1 VENGGPAHSV
11 ARATQSPKGVVL
23 GPKDL
28 TGRPSAAPAE
38 KPGAERSSV
47 HHLRRRPHAKVLV
60 VGGGING
67 VGTFRDLAL
76 QGVDVA
82 LVERGDYCQGA
93 SGASSHMIHGGI
105 RYLENG
111 EFRLVQESVVERNR
125 LLRIAPHYVKPL
137 QTTIPIFST
146 FSGVLSAPLRFLTH
160 KQQGKPK
167 ERGAFLI
174 KLGLSLY
181 DSFSRDGG
189 TVPRHQFRS
198 GQRARAELPA
208 LRPDVKYTATYFDAS
223 VHNPERLTLD
233 VLQDGEKAGRA
244 AVGEGN
250 AQGYTA
256 RASNY
261 VSLQSMTGK
270 PNPGTGKGS
279 TVRLRDE
286 LTGEEFDFTADVIV
300 NTTGAWVDL
309 TNEAM
314 GTASTF
320 MGGTKGSH
328 IVLDNAALLEACRGR
343 EIFFEHT
350 DGRIVLIYPMGDRV
364 LVGTTDVDADMA
376 QDAVC
381 TDEEIEYFFDL
392 VGHVFPDIAVTRGQ
406 IVYTFSGVRPLPR
419 HDATQPGFVSRDY
432 RIERRE
438 PGQHGNGKGAVVLS
452 LVGGKWTTFRA
463 LAEHMTNDVL
473 AEIGMDRKVS
483 TAQLPIGGGAGFPA
497 DEPGVQKWIKAHM
510 ASGRDADRTAVLL
523 TRYGTRAETVMEYLD
538 AGPDRLLHSTRELSV
553 RELEFMAANEQVG
566 HLVDVLIRRTSLAFR
581 GLVTGEL
588 LNEVAD
594 VLAVPLG
601 WNAAVRAAEIKHAQD
616 VLQRFHR
623 VETHSLV
630 A

>member
-1 VENGGPAHSV
+1 M
-11 ARATQSPKGVVL
+11 
-23 GPKDL
+23 
-28 TGRPSAAPAE
+28 
-38 KPGAERSSV
+38 

-111 EFRLVQESVVERNR
+111 EFRLVRESVVERNR

-160 KQQGKPK
+160 KQHGKPK

-189 TVPRHQFRS
+189 AVPRHQFRN
-198 GQRARAELPA
+198 GRQALDELPS

-233 VLQDGEKAGRA
+233 VLQDGEKAGLA
-244 AVGEGN
+244 ATGKGN
-250 AQGYTA
+250 GQGSTA

-261 VSLQSMTGK
+261 VSLQSVTGQ
-270 PNPGTGKGS
+270 PNPGTGRGS
-279 TVRLRDE
+279 TVRLRDQ

-309 TNEAM
+309 TNAAM
-314 GTASTF
+314 GAASSF

-328 IVLDNAALLEACRGR
+328 IVLDHPALLEACRGR

-376 QDAVC
+376 EDAVC

-392 VGHVFPDIAVTRGQ
+392 IGHVFPDIAVTREQ
-406 IVYTFSGVRPLPR
+406 IVYTFAGVRPLPR

-438 PGQHGNGKGAVVLS
+438 PGQDGDGKGAVVLS

-473 AEIGMDRKVS
+473 AEIGMERRIS

-510 ASGRDADRTAVLL
+510 AAGRDADRTAGLL
-523 TRYGTRAETVMEYLD
+523 TRYGTRAEAVMEYLD

-553 RELEFMAANEQVG
+553 RELGFMAEHEQVG

-588 LNEVAD
+588 LNEVAE
-594 VLAVPLG
+594 VLSVPLG
-601 WNAAVRAAEIKHAQD
+601 WDARVRAAEIKHAQD
-616 VLQRFHR
+616 VLEKFHR

>member
-1 VENGGPAHSV
+1 
-11 ARATQSPKGVVL
+11 L
-23 GPKDL
+23 GLKDVPGH
-28 TGRPSAAPAE
+28 TNSAAGRGP
-38 KPGAERSSV
+38 ERESV
-47 HHLRRRPHAKVLV
+47 SRLRRRPNARVLII
-60 VGGGING
+60 GGGING

-111 EFRLVQESVVERNR
+111 EFRLVRESVVERNR

-146 FSGVLSAPLRFLTH
+146 FSGVLAAPLRFLTH
-160 KQQGKPK
+160 RQQGKPK

-189 TVPRHQFRS
+189 SVPRHQFR
-198 GQRARAELPA
+198 GRRKALDELPM
-208 LRPDVKYTATYFDAS
+208 LHPGVKYTATYFDAS

-233 VLQDGEKAGRA
+233 VLQDGEKAG
-244 AVGEGN
+244 GSS
-250 AQGYTA
+250 A

-261 VSLQSMTGK
+261 LSLVSVEA
-270 PNPGTGKGS
+270 NAEGS
-279 TVRLRDE
+279 STAILRDE
-286 LTGEEFDFTADVIV
+286 LTGDEFGFTADIIV

-309 TNEAM
+309 TNQAM
-314 GTASTF
+314 GTPTSF

-328 IVLDNAALLEACRGR
+328 IVLDHPGLLAACRGR

-364 LVGTTDVDADMA
+364 LVGTTDVDADISK
-376 QDAVC
+376 DAVC
-381 TDEEIEYFFDL
+381 TDEEVKYFFDL
-392 VGHVFPDIAVTRGQ
+392 IGHVFPDIAVNRSQ
-406 IVYTFSGVRPLPR
+406 IVYSFSGVRPLPR

-432 RIERRE
+432 RIERRA
-438 PGQHGNGKGAVVLS
+438 PGTGTQGRGAVVLS

-463 LAEHMTNDVL
+463 LAEHLTDDVL
-473 AEIGMDRKVS
+473 AELGTERKIS
-483 TAQLPIGGGAGFPA
+483 TAKLAIGGGSGFPDSEA
-497 DEPGVQKWIKAHM
+497 GIQKWIKAHM
-510 ASGRDADRTAVLL
+510 ADGRDADRTAGLL
-523 TRYGTRAETVMEYLD
+523 TRYGTRAEDVIRHLD
-538 AGPDRLLHSTRELSV
+538 AGPDRLLRSTRELSV
-553 RELEFMAANEQVG
+553 RELQFMAAHEQVG

-588 LNEVAD
+588 LNEIAQILAD
-594 VLAVPLG
+594 PLG
-601 WNAAVRAAEIKHAQD
+601 WDAAGIAAEINHAQE
-616 VLQRFHR
+616 VLKRYHG
-623 VETHSLV
+623 VEVHSLV

>member
-1 VENGGPAHSV
+1 M
-11 ARATQSPKGVVL
+11 
-23 GPKDL
+23 
-28 TGRPSAAPAE
+28 
-38 KPGAERSSV
+38 

-111 EFRLVQESVVERNR
+111 EFRLVRESVVERNR

-160 KQQGKPK
+160 KQHGKPK

-189 TVPRHQFRS
+189 AVPRHQFRN
-198 GQRARAELPA
+198 GRQALAELPS
-208 LRPDVKYTATYFDAS
+208 LRADVKYTATYFDAS

-233 VLQDGEKAGRA
+233 VLQDGEKAGLA
-244 AVGEGN
+244 ATGKGN
-250 AQGYTA
+250 GQGSAA

-261 VSLQSMTGK
+261 VSLQSVTGQ
-270 PNPGTGKGS
+270 PNPGTGRGS

-309 TNEAM
+309 TNAAM
-314 GTASTF
+314 GAASSF

-328 IVLDNAALLEACRGR
+328 IVLDHPALLEACRGR

-376 QDAVC
+376 ADAVC

-392 VGHVFPDIAVTRGQ
+392 IGHVFPDIAVTREQ
-406 IVYTFSGVRPLPR
+406 IVYTFAGVRPLPR

-438 PGQHGNGKGAVVLS
+438 PAQDGDGKGAVVLS

-463 LAEHMTNDVL
+463 LAEHLTNDVL
-473 AEIGMDRKVS
+473 AEIGMERKIS

-510 ASGRDADRTAVLL
+510 AAGRDAERTAGLL
-523 TRYGTRAETVMEYLD
+523 TRYGTRAEAVMEYLD

-553 RELEFMAANEQVG
+553 RELGFMAEHEQVG

-588 LNEVAD
+588 LNEMAD
-594 VLAVPLG
+594 VLSVPLG
-601 WNAAVRAAEIKHAQD
+601 WDARVRAAEIKHSQD
-616 VLQRFHR
+616 VLEKFHR

>member
-1 VENGGPAHSV
+1 M
-11 ARATQSPKGVVL
+11 
-23 GPKDL
+23 GPKDP
-28 TGRPSAAPAE
+28 TVQPSTTAPE
-38 KPGAERSSV
+38 SGTERSSV
-47 HHLRRRPHAKVLV
+47 HNLRRRPHAKVLV

-111 EFRLVQESVVERNR
+111 EFRLVRESVVERNR

-146 FSGVLSAPLRFLTH
+146 FSGILSAPLRFLTH

-174 KLGLSLY
+174 KVGLSLY
-181 DSFSRDGG
+181 DAFSRDGG
-189 TVPRHQFRS
+189 TVPRHQFRTHK
-198 GQRARAELPA
+198 RALQELPA

-244 AVGEGN
+244 EAAGLGQ
-250 AQGYTA
+250 ASTA

-261 VSLQSMTGK
+261 LSLQSLTPQ
-270 PNPGTGKGS
+270 PNAGTGRGG

-286 LTGEEFDFTADVIV
+286 LTGGEFDFTADIIV

-314 GTASTF
+314 GAASSF

-328 IVLDNAALLEACRGR
+328 IVLDHPGLLAACRGR

-364 LVGTTDVDADMA
+364 LVGTTDVDADMRH
-376 QDAVC
+376 DAVC
-381 TDEEIEYFFDL
+381 TDEEIDYFFDL
-392 VGHVFPDIAVTRGQ
+392 IGHVFPNIAVDRDQ

-432 RIERRE
+432 RIERRG
-438 PGQHGNGKGAVVLS
+438 PAPDGSGAVVLS

-463 LAEHMTNDVL
+463 LAEHLTNEVL
-473 AEIGMDRKVS
+473 AELGVQRKVS

-497 DEPGVQKWIKAHM
+497 DEAAEQKWIKAHM
-510 ASGRDADRTAVLL
+510 ADGRDADRTAGLL
-523 TRYGTRAETVMEYLD
+523 TRYGTRAEDVIAYLD
-538 AGPDRLLHSTRELSV
+538 AEPDQALRSTRELSV

-566 HLVDVLIRRTSLAFR
+566 HLVDVFIRRTSLAFR

-588 LNEVAD
+588 LNEVAE
-594 VLAVPLG
+594 VLSVPLK
-601 WNAAVRAAEIKHAQD
+601 WDAAARAAEIKHAQD

-630 A
+630 S

>member
-1 VENGGPAHSV
+1 M
-11 ARATQSPKGVVL
+11 
-23 GPKDL
+23 GPKDSSAQPSVSAPL
-28 TGRPSAAPAE
+28 PRAERPS
-38 KPGAERSSV
+38 V
-47 HHLRRRPHAKVLV
+47 HSLRRRPHAKVLV

-111 EFRLVQESVVERNR
+111 EFRLVRESVVERNR
-125 LLRIAPHYVKPL
+125 LLKIAPHYVKPL

-146 FSGVLSAPLRFLTH
+146 FSGILSAPLRFLTH

-174 KLGLSLY
+174 KAGLSLY

-189 TVPRHQFRS
+189 TVPRHQFRTHKAAL
-198 GQRARAELPA
+198 QELPD

-244 AVGEGN
+244 GN
-250 AQGYTA
+250 AQAAGAQGNTA

-261 VSLQSMTGK
+261 LSLQSMSSA
-270 PNPGTGKGS
+270 PNPGTGRGS

-286 LTGEEFDFTADVIV
+286 LTGEEFDFTADIIV

-309 TNEAM
+309 TNESM
-314 GTASTF
+314 GAASSF

-328 IVLDNAALLEACRGR
+328 IVLDHPGLLAACRGR

-364 LVGTTDVDADMA
+364 LVGTTDVDADMTE
-376 QDAVC
+376 DAIC
-381 TDEEIEYFFDL
+381 TDEEIQYFFDL
-392 VGHVFPDIAVTRGQ
+392 IGHVFPSIAVTPDD
-406 IVYTFSGVRPLPR
+406 IVYTFSGVRPLPS

-432 RIERRE
+432 RIERRAS
-438 PGQHGNGKGAVVLS
+438 GDNGSGAIVLS

-463 LAEHMTNDVL
+463 LAEHLTNEVL
-473 AEIGMDRKVS
+473 SELGVQRKVS

-497 DEPGVQKWIKAHM
+497 DEAGEQKWIKAHM
-510 ASGRDADRTAVLL
+510 GAGRDADRTAGLL
-523 TRYGTRAETVMEYLD
+523 TRYGTRAEAVISYLD
-538 AGPDRLLHSTRELSV
+538 AEPDQPLRSTRELTV
-553 RELEFMAANEQVG
+553 RELGFMAANEQVG
-566 HLVDVLIRRTSLAFR
+566 HLVDVFIRRTSLAFR

-588 LNEVAD
+588 LNEVAE
-594 VLAVPLG
+594 VLSVPLK
-601 WNAAVRAAEIKHAQD
+601 WDAATRAAEIKHAQD

-630 A
+630 S

>member
-1 VENGGPAHSV
+1 MGLKDSSGHTTS
-11 ARATQSPKGVVL
+11 ATV
-23 GPKDL
+23 
-28 TGRPSAAPAE
+28 
-38 KPGAERSSV
+38 PGAERASV
-47 HHLRRRPHAKVLV
+47 SGLRQRPNARVLII
-60 VGGGING
+60 GGGING

-111 EFRLVQESVVERNR
+111 EFRLVRESVVERNR

-146 FSGVLSAPLRFLTH
+146 FSGVLAAPLRFLTH
-160 KQQGKPK
+160 KQQGRPK

-189 TVPRHQFRS
+189 SVPRHQFRS
-198 GQRARAELPA
+198 RHKALAELPM
-208 LRPDVKYTATYFDAS
+208 LHPGVKYTATYFDAS

-233 VLQDGEKAGRA
+233 VLQDGEKAG
-244 AVGEGN
+244 G
-250 AQGYTA
+250 

-261 VSLQSMTGK
+261 LSLMSVRS
-270 PNPGTGKGS
+270 NADGS
-279 TVRLRDE
+279 STAVLRDQ
-286 LTGEEFDFTADVIV
+286 LTGGEFGFTADVIV

-309 TNEAM
+309 TNQAM
-314 GTASTF
+314 GTPTTF

-328 IVLDNAALLEACRGR
+328 IVLDNPGLLAACDGR

-364 LVGTTDVDADMA
+364 LVGTTDVDADMSE
-376 QDAVC
+376 DAVC
-381 TDEEIEYFFDL
+381 TDEEIDYFFNL
-392 VGHVFPDIAVTRGQ
+392 IGHVFPDIAVNRGQ

-432 RIERRE
+432 RIERRAAE
-438 PGQHGNGKGAVVLS
+438 PEAPEGGGAVVLS

-463 LAEHMTNDVL
+463 LAEHLADDVL
-473 AEIGMDRKVS
+473 AELGTQRKIS
-483 TAQLPIGGGAGFPA
+483 TAKLAIGGGSGYPEGEAGI
-497 DEPGVQKWIKAHM
+497 QKWIKAHM
-510 ASGRDADRTAVLL
+510 TATRDADRTAGLL
-523 TRYGTRAETVMEYLD
+523 TRYGTRAEAVISYLD
-538 AGPDRLLHSTRELSV
+538 AGPDSLLRSTRELSV
-553 RELEFMAANEQVG
+553 RELHFMASHEQIG

-588 LNEVAD
+588 LNEVAEA
-594 VLAVPLG
+594 LAGPLG
-601 WNAAVRAAEIKHAQD
+601 WDAAGVAAEINHAQD
-616 VLQRFHR
+616 VLKRYHG
-623 VETHSLV
+623 VEVHSLV

>member
-1 VENGGPAHSV
+1 MHAK
-11 ARATQSPKGVVL
+11 PKGVVL
-23 GPKDL
+23 GPKEP
-28 TGRPSAAPAE
+28 TVQPSAAPAP
-38 KPGAERSSV
+38 KPAAERNSV
-47 HHLRRRPHAKVLV
+47 HNLRLRPHAKVLV

-111 EFRLVQESVVERNR
+111 EFRLVRESVVERNR

-146 FSGVLSAPLRFLTH
+146 FSGILSAPLRFLTH

-174 KLGLSLY
+174 KVGLSLY

-189 TVPRHQFRS
+189 SVPRHQFR
-198 GQRARAELPA
+198 GHKRALTELPD
-208 LRPDVKYTATYFDAS
+208 LRPDIKYAATYFDAS

-233 VLQDGEKAGRA
+233 VLQDGEKAGQAKPGGA
-244 AVGEGN
+244 AG
-250 AQGYTA
+250 QGSTA

-261 VSLQSMTGK
+261 LSLQSVTSR
-270 PNPGTGKGS
+270 PNPGTGKGG

-314 GTASTF
+314 GTTSSF

-328 IVLDNAALLEACRGR
+328 IVLDSPELLAACRGR

-364 LVGTTDVDADMA
+364 LVGTTDVDADMS

-381 TDEEIEYFFDL
+381 TDEEIDYFFDL
-392 VGHVFPDIAVTRGQ
+392 VGHVFPRIPVTRNQ

-432 RIERRE
+432 RIEARR
-438 PGQHGNGKGAVVLS
+438 PAPTGTGAVVLS

-463 LAEHMTNDVL
+463 LAEHLTNDVL
-473 AEIGMDRKVS
+473 AELGMHRKVS

-497 DEPGVQKWIKAHM
+497 DDAGVQRWLKAHM
-510 ASGRDADRTAVLL
+510 GHGRDADRTAGLL
-523 TRYGTRAETVMEYLD
+523 TRYGTRAEAVIEYLD

-553 RELEFMAANEQVG
+553 RELEFMAAHEQVG

-594 VLAVPLG
+594 ILSVPLQ
-601 WNAAVRAAEIKHAQD
+601 WDAAARSAEISHAQE
-616 VLQRFHR
+616 VLQRLHR

>member
-1 VENGGPAHSV
+1 LGQKASSRKPGPASERASV
-11 ARATQSPKGVVL
+11 QK
-23 GPKDL
+23 
-28 TGRPSAAPAE
+28 
-38 KPGAERSSV
+38 
-47 HHLRRRPHAKVLV
+47 LRRRRHAQVLII
-60 VGGGING
+60 GGGING

-146 FSGVLSAPLRFLTH
+146 FSGVLAAPLRFLTH

-174 KLGLSLY
+174 KLGLGMY
-181 DSFSRDGG
+181 DFFSRDGG
-189 TVPRHQFRS
+189 TVPRHQFR
-198 GQRARAELPA
+198 GRKRALAELPR
-208 LRPDVKYTATYFDAS
+208 LHPDVKYTATYFDAS

-233 VLQDGEKAGRA
+233 VLQDGEKAGA
-244 AVGEGN
+244 AGG
-250 AQGYTA
+250 QRA

-261 VSLQSMTGK
+261 VSLVSMKAAGADSTG
-270 PNPGTGKGS
+270 TASTVTGS
-279 TVRLRDE
+279 TVQLRDE
-286 LTGEEFDFTADVIV
+286 LTGEVFDFTADVIV

-309 TNEAM
+309 TNQAM
-314 GTASTF
+314 GAASSF

-328 IVLDNAALLEACRGR
+328 IVLDHPELLAACNGR

-376 QDAVC
+376 EDAVC
-381 TDEEIEYFFDL
+381 TEAEIDYFFDL
-392 VGHVFPDIAVTRGQ
+392 IGHVFPGLAVDREQ
-406 IVYTFSGVRPLPR
+406 IVYTFSGVRPLPK

-432 RIERRE
+432 RIERRGPAQE
-438 PGQHGNGKGAVVLS
+438 AATAGGGAVVLS

-463 LAEHMTNDVL
+463 LAEHLSNDVL
-473 AEIGMDRKVS
+473 AELGMERKVS
-483 TAQLPIGGGAGFPA
+483 TAKLAIGGGAGFPA
-497 DEPGVQKWIKAHM
+497 SEDGVQRWIKAHM
-510 ASGRDADRTAVLL
+510 SAGRDASRVAGLL
-523 TRYGTRAETVMEYLD
+523 TRYGTRAEEVIGFLD
-538 AGPDRLLHSTRELSV
+538 GAPDRLLHSTRELSV
-553 RELEFMAANEQVG
+553 RELEFMAQNEQIG

-594 VLAVPLG
+594 ILSGPLG
-601 WNAAVRAAEIKHAQD
+601 WDAATRAFEISHTQE
-616 VLQRFHR
+616 VLERFHGVR
-623 VETHSLV
+623 VHSLV
-630 A
+630 S

>member
-1 VENGGPAHSV
+1 M
-11 ARATQSPKGVVL
+11 QQ
-23 GPKDL
+23 
-28 TGRPSAAPAE
+28 
-38 KPGAERSSV
+38 
-47 HHLRRRPHAKVLV
+47 LRDRPHAQVLII
-60 VGGGING
+60 GGGING

-82 LVERGDYCQGA
+82 LVERGDFCQGA

-146 FSGVLSAPLRFLTH
+146 FSGVLAAPLRFLTH
-160 KQQGKPK
+160 KQGKHT

-174 KLGLSLY
+174 KLGLTMY
-181 DSFSRDGG
+181 DFFSRDGG
-189 TVPRHQFRS
+189 SVPRHQFRGRKS
-198 GQRARAELPA
+198 ALAELPR
-208 LRPDVKYTATYFDAS
+208 LHPGIKYAATYFDAS

-233 VLQDGEKAGRA
+233 VLQDGEKAGEA
-244 AVGEGN
+244 GGN
-250 AQGYTA
+250 GA

-261 VSLQSMTGK
+261 LSLVSMQETSG
-270 PNPGTGKGS
+270 GSAS
-279 TVRLRDE
+279 TVQLRDE
-286 LTGEEFDFTADVIV
+286 LTGEVFDFDADVVV

-309 TNEAM
+309 TNQAM
-314 GTASTF
+314 GAASAF

-328 IVLDNAALLEACRGR
+328 IVLDHPELLAACQGR

-376 QDAVC
+376 EDAVC
-381 TDEEIEYFFDL
+381 TDAEIDYFFDL
-392 VGHVFPDIAVTRGQ
+392 IGHVFPDLPVSREQ
-406 IVYTFSGVRPLPR
+406 IVYTFAGVRPLPK

-438 PGQHGNGKGAVVLS
+438 NAGGGSVVLS

-463 LAEHMTNDVL
+463 LAEHLSNDVL
-473 AEIGMDRKVS
+473 AELGQQRKVS
-483 TAQLPIGGGAGFPA
+483 TAKMAIGGGAGFPETE
-497 DEPGVQKWIKAHM
+497 DGVQRWIKAHM
-510 ASGRDADRTAVLL
+510 APGRDADRTAGLL
-523 TRYGTRAETVMEYLD
+523 TRYGTRAVDVMAYLD
-538 AGPDRLLHSTRELSV
+538 AGEDRMLRSTRELSV
-553 RELEFMAANEQVG
+553 RELEFMARNEQIG
-566 HLVDVLIRRTSLAFR
+566 HLIDVLIRRTSLAFR

-594 VLAVPLG
+594 VLAVPL
-601 WNAAVRAAEIKHAQD
+601 
-616 VLQRFHR
+616 
-623 VETHSLV
+623 
-630 A
+630 

>member
-1 VENGGPAHSV
+1 LGQKASSRKPGPASERASV
-11 ARATQSPKGVVL
+11 QK
-23 GPKDL
+23 
-28 TGRPSAAPAE
+28 
-38 KPGAERSSV
+38 
-47 HHLRRRPHAKVLV
+47 LRRRRHAQVLII
-60 VGGGING
+60 GGGING

-146 FSGVLSAPLRFLTH
+146 FSGVLAAPLRFLTH

-174 KLGLSLY
+174 KLGLGMY
-181 DSFSRDGG
+181 DFFSRDGG
-189 TVPRHQFRS
+189 TVPRHQFR
-198 GQRARAELPA
+198 GRKRALAELPR
-208 LRPDVKYTATYFDAS
+208 LHPDVKYTATYFDAS

-233 VLQDGEKAGRA
+233 VLQDGEKAGA
-244 AVGEGN
+244 AGG
-250 AQGYTA
+250 QRA

-261 VSLQSMTGK
+261 VSLVSMKGAAGADSTG
-270 PNPGTGKGS
+270 TASTVTGS
-279 TVRLRDE
+279 TVQLRNE
-286 LTGEEFDFTADVIV
+286 LTGEVFDFTADVIV
-300 NTTGAWVDL
+300 NTTGAWVDV
-309 TNEAM
+309 TNQAM
-314 GTASTF
+314 GAASSF

-328 IVLDNAALLEACRGR
+328 IVLDHPELLAACNGR

-376 QDAVC
+376 EDAVC
-381 TDEEIEYFFDL
+381 TEAEIDYFFDL
-392 VGHVFPDIAVTRGQ
+392 IGHVFPGLAVDREQ
-406 IVYTFSGVRPLPR
+406 IVYTFSGVRPLPK

-432 RIERRE
+432 RIERRGPAQE
-438 PGQHGNGKGAVVLS
+438 AATAGGGAVVLS

-463 LAEHMTNDVL
+463 LAEHLSNDVL
-473 AEIGMDRKVS
+473 AELGMERKVS
-483 TAQLPIGGGAGFPA
+483 TAKLAIGGGAGFPA
-497 DEPGVQKWIKAHM
+497 SEDGVQRWIKAHM
-510 ASGRDADRTAVLL
+510 SAGRDASRVAGLL
-523 TRYGTRAETVMEYLD
+523 TRYGTRAEEVIGFLD
-538 AGPDRLLHSTRELSV
+538 GAPDRLLHSTRELSV
-553 RELEFMAANEQVG
+553 RELEFMAQNEQIG

-594 VLAVPLG
+594 ILSGPLG
-601 WNAAVRAAEIKHAQD
+601 WDAATRAFEISHTQE
-616 VLQRFHR
+616 VLERFHGVR
-623 VETHSLV
+623 VHSLV
-630 A
+630 S

>member
-1 VENGGPAHSV
+1 M
-11 ARATQSPKGVVL
+11 QQ
-23 GPKDL
+23 
-28 TGRPSAAPAE
+28 
-38 KPGAERSSV
+38 
-47 HHLRRRPHAKVLV
+47 LRNRPHAQVLI

-82 LVERGDYCQGA
+82 LVERGDFCQGA

-146 FSGVLSAPLRFLTH
+146 FSGILAAPLRFLTH
-160 KQQGKPK
+160 KQGKHV

-174 KLGLSLY
+174 KLGLSMY
-181 DSFSRDGG
+181 DFFSRDGG
-189 TVPRHQFRS
+189 TVPRHQFR
-198 GQRARAELPA
+198 GRKRALAELPR
-208 LRPDVKYTATYFDAS
+208 LHPDIKYAATYFDAS

-233 VLQDGEKAGRA
+233 VLQDGEKAGEA
-244 AVGEGN
+244 GGN
-250 AQGYTA
+250 GA

-261 VSLQSMTGK
+261 LSLVSMDGAA
-270 PNPGTGKGS
+270 GTGGG
-279 TVRLRDE
+279 TVQLRDE
-286 LTGEEFDFTADVIV
+286 LTGEVFDFSADVVV

-309 TNEAM
+309 TNQAM
-314 GTASTF
+314 GAASAF

-328 IVLDNAALLEACRGR
+328 IVLDHPGLLEACQGR

-364 LVGTTDVDADMA
+364 LVGTTDIDADMA
-376 QDAVC
+376 EDAVC
-381 TDEEIEYFFDL
+381 TDAEIDYFFDL
-392 VGHVFPDIAVTRGQ
+392 IGHVFPDIAVDREQ
-406 IVYTFSGVRPLPR
+406 IVYTFSGVRPLPK

-432 RIERRE
+432 RIERRG
-438 PGQHGNGKGAVVLS
+438 PAKGSAQRKAGDGAVVLS

-463 LAEHMTNDVL
+463 LAEHLSNDVL
-473 AEIGMDRKVS
+473 AELGMERKVS
-483 TAQLPIGGGAGFPA
+483 TAKLAIGGGAGFPETE
-497 DEPGVQKWIKAHM
+497 DGVQRWIKAHM
-510 ASGRDADRTAVLL
+510 TAGRDADRTAVLL
-523 TRYGTRAETVMEYLD
+523 TRYGTRAEDVMAYLD
-538 AGPDRLLHSTRELSV
+538 AGTDRLLHSTRELSV
-553 RELEFMAANEQVG
+553 RELEFMARNEQLG

-594 VLAVPLG
+594 ILSGPLG
-601 WNAAVRAAEIKHAQD
+601 WDASTRAAEIDHAQE
-616 VLQRFHR
+616 VLRRFHG
-623 VETHSLV
+623 VQVHSLV

>member
-1 VENGGPAHSV
+1 MGLKDSSGHPFTSSAGDTTVRTSV
-11 ARATQSPKGVVL
+11 TNLQQRPNARVL
-23 GPKDL
+23 I
-28 TGRPSAAPAE
+28 
-38 KPGAERSSV
+38 
-47 HHLRRRPHAKVLV
+47 

-111 EFRLVQESVVERNR
+111 EFRLVRESVVERNR

-146 FSGVLSAPLRFLTH
+146 FSGVLAAPLRFLTH

-181 DSFSRDGG
+181 DAFSRDGG
-189 TVPRHQFRS
+189 SVPRHQFR
-198 GQRARAELPA
+198 GRKKALAELP
-208 LRPDVKYTATYFDAS
+208 LLHPGVKYTATYFDAS

-233 VLQDGEKAGRA
+233 VLQDGEKAGTA
-244 AVGEGN
+244 N
-250 AQGYTA
+250 ATGSA

-261 VSLQSMTGK
+261 LSLASVKATLAGS
-270 PNPGTGKGS
+270 S
-279 TVRLRDE
+279 TVELRDE
-286 LTGEEFDFTADVIV
+286 LTGEVFDFAADVIV

-309 TNEAM
+309 TNQAM
-314 GTASTF
+314 GAASSF

-328 IVLDNAALLEACRGR
+328 IVLDHPGLLAACNGR

-364 LVGTTDVDADMA
+364 LVGTTDVHADMSE
-376 QDAVC
+376 DAVC
-381 TDEEIEYFFDL
+381 TEAEIDYFFDL
-392 VGHVFPDIAVTRGQ
+392 ISHVFPDIVVNRDQ

-432 RIERRE
+432 RIERRAPE
-438 PGQHGNGKGAVVLS
+438 AGGSGAVVLS

-463 LAEHMTNDVL
+463 LAEHLSNDVL
-473 AEIGMDRKVS
+473 TELGRDRKVS
-483 TAQLPIGGGAGFPA
+483 TANLALGGGAGFPDSDA
-497 DEPGVQKWIKAHM
+497 GVQQWIKAHM
-510 ASGRDADRTAVLL
+510 SGSRDADRVSGLL
-523 TRYGTRAETVMEYLD
+523 TRYGTRAEEVIQYLD
-538 AGPDRLLHSTRELSV
+538 AGPDSLLHSTRELSV
-553 RELEFMAANEQVG
+553 RELEFMAANEQIG

-588 LNEVAD
+588 LNEIAD
-594 VLAVPLG
+594 HLARPLG
-601 WNAAVRAAEIKHAQD
+601 WDAAGRAAEIDHAQE
-616 VLQRFHR
+616 VLQRYHG
-623 VETHSLV
+623 VHVHSLV

>member
-1 VENGGPAHSV
+1 MHAK
-11 ARATQSPKGVVL
+11 PKGVVL
-23 GPKDL
+23 GPKEP
-28 TGRPSAAPAE
+28 TVQPSAAPAP
-38 KPGAERSSV
+38 KPAAERNSV
-47 HHLRRRPHAKVLV
+47 HNLRLRPHAKVLV

-111 EFRLVQESVVERNR
+111 EFRLVRESVVERNR

-146 FSGVLSAPLRFLTH
+146 FSGILSAPLRFLTH
-160 KQQGKPK
+160 KQQGRPK

-189 TVPRHQFRS
+189 SVPRHQFR
-198 GQRARAELPA
+198 GHKRALAELPD
-208 LRPDVKYTATYFDAS
+208 LRPDIKYAATYFDAS

-233 VLQDGEKAGRA
+233 VLQDGEKAG
-244 AVGEGN
+244 
-250 AQGYTA
+250 QGSTA

-261 VSLQSMTGK
+261 LSLQSMTSR
-270 PNPGTGKGS
+270 PNPGTGKGG

-309 TNEAM
+309 TNDAM
-314 GTASTF
+314 GTTSSF

-328 IVLDNAALLEACRGR
+328 IVLDSPELLAACRGR

-364 LVGTTDVDADMA
+364 LVGTTDVDADMS

-381 TDEEIEYFFDL
+381 TDEEIDYFFEL
-392 VGHVFPDIAVTRGQ
+392 VGHVFPNVPVTRDQ

-432 RIERRE
+432 RIETRR
-438 PGQHGNGKGAVVLS
+438 PAATGTGAVVLS

-463 LAEHMTNDVL
+463 LAEHLTNDVL
-473 AEIGMDRKVS
+473 AELGMHRKIS

-497 DEPGVQKWIKAHM
+497 DDAGVQRWLKAHM
-510 ASGRDADRTAVLL
+510 GHGRDADRTAGLL
-523 TRYGTRAETVMEYLD
+523 TRYGTRAEAVIEHLD

-553 RELEFMAANEQVG
+553 RELEFMAAHEQVG

-594 VLAVPLG
+594 ILSAPLQ
-601 WNAAVRAAEIKHAQD
+601 WDAAARSAEISHAQE
-616 VLQRFHR
+616 VLQRLHR

>member
-1 VENGGPAHSV
+1 MASLRQRPN
-11 ARATQSPKGVVL
+11 ARVL
-23 GPKDL
+23 I
-28 TGRPSAAPAE
+28 
-38 KPGAERSSV
+38 
-47 HHLRRRPHAKVLV
+47 

-111 EFRLVQESVVERNR
+111 EFRLVRESVVERNR

-146 FSGVLSAPLRFLTH
+146 FSGVLAAPLRFLTH

-181 DSFSRDGG
+181 DAFSRDGG
-189 TVPRHQFRS
+189 SVPRHQFR
-198 GQRARAELPA
+198 GRKKALAELP
-208 LRPDVKYTATYFDAS
+208 LLHRGVKYTATYFDAS

-233 VLQDGEKAGRA
+233 VLQDGEKAGA
-244 AVGEGN
+244 AN
-250 AQGYTA
+250 ATGSA

-261 VSLQSMTGK
+261 LSLASVKATSA
-270 PNPGTGKGS
+270 GTS
-279 TVRLRDE
+279 TVVLRDE
-286 LTGEEFDFTADVIV
+286 LTGEVFDFTADVIV

-309 TNEAM
+309 TNQAM
-314 GTASTF
+314 GAASSF

-328 IVLDNAALLEACRGR
+328 IVLDHPGLLAACKGR

-364 LVGTTDVDADMA
+364 LVGTTDVRADMSE
-376 QDAVC
+376 DAVC
-381 TDEEIEYFFDL
+381 TEAEIDYFFDL
-392 VGHVFPDIAVTRGQ
+392 IGYVFPDIVVHREQ
-406 IVYTFSGVRPLPR
+406 IVYSFSGVRPLPR

-432 RIERRE
+432 RIERRAPE
-438 PGQHGNGKGAVVLS
+438 AGGSGAVVLS

-463 LAEHMTNDVL
+463 LAEHLSNDVL
-473 AEIGMDRKVS
+473 AELGRERKVS
-483 TAQLPIGGGAGFPA
+483 TAKLAIGGGAGFPDSDA
-497 DEPGVQKWIKAHM
+497 GIQQWIKAHM
-510 ASGRDADRTAVLL
+510 GGSRDADRVSGLL
-523 TRYGTRAETVMEYLD
+523 TRYGTRAEEVIQYLD
-538 AGPDRLLHSTRELSV
+538 AGPDSLLHSTRELSV
-553 RELEFMAANEQVG
+553 RELEFMAANEQIG

-588 LNEVAD
+588 LNEIAD
-594 VLAVPLG
+594 NLAGPLG
-601 WNAAVRAAEIKHAQD
+601 WDAAGRAAEIDHAQE
-616 VLQRFHR
+616 VLQRYHG
-623 VETHSLV
+623 VHVHSLV
-630 A
+630 T